1 MPSHLA
7 PAHEREDNRQ
17 ENPGVL
23 RARLHDAA
31 QALRTPGDWAAC
43 LRLAARLPGEDFA
56 NILLIHAQRPGA
68 TQVRDYRHWS
78 AAGRRVR
85 RGENGIAVFSVP
97 PPAPGRAPHAS
108 EDDERGPAWRDADR
122 VTYLWDLSQTTGPPL
137 GGGALLPPRDRP
149 AQVRDALSWLA
160 RRLGYAVEAEHGAP
174 PDGTVFW
181 GVRRIRIP
189 PGISDEQAVWALAH
203 QLGHVLLHYDPG
215 HPPPPGTTATGCA
228 GLRKAEADSIAFT
241 VCARHGITPAG
252 GLSYPA
258 SWAGSDPR
266 AQPAAAILAAGHRIA
281 TAAARITA
289 HTVRILHGDDPAPSL
304 AASPRRAGHAAQR
317 GPARGRQPAG
327 EHPGPPARR
336 QPATAAR
343 PGHRPCP
350 G

>member
-31 QALRTPGDWAAC
+31 QALRTSGDWAAC

-97 PPAPGRAPHAS
+97 PLAPGRAPHAS

-252 GLSYPA
+252 GLSYPPLASSLLIWPAWPAA
-258 SWAGSDPR
+258 SWHAPR
-266 AQPAAAILAAGHRIA
+266 SPALPARPAASRRRALRA
-281 TAAARITA
+281 
-289 HTVRILHGDDPAPSL
+289 D
-304 AASPRRAGHAAQR
+304 ASPASASATSCTSPVTGAGVAGGAA
-317 GPARGRQPAG
+317 
-327 EHPGPPARR
+327 
-336 QPATAAR
+336 
-343 PGHRPCP
+343 
-350 G
+350 